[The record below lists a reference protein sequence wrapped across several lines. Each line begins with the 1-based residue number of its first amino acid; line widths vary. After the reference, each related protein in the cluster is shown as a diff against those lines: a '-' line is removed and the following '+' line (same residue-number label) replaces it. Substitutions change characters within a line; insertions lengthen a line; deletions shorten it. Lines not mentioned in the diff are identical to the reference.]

1 MASCD
6 EQSDVTVEGTLAKH
20 LVAIQGVVRSMRAGR
35 LAAVVAAVAL
45 FLVPS
50 AGVAWAADDYLLTS
64 DPAPHDQ
71 LEDVPGW
78 VTLVFKTASDA
89 KLAKIVVQN
98 SQGQDV
104 TTGPLIVEGT
114 NVTAQLMDGLSQDT
128 FTVTYRTSDAKDGPR
143 GGAFQFSYGP
153 GHWTNVD
160 DTWIGAGEE
169 PPQIKTPPPPAP
181 DPTYS
186 ETPETPATSEP
197 EPSGTV
203 IAPESSEEPSEATPE
218 PQEQAASGIQPWWF
232 AVGGVLLVAAV
243 GVWAFER
250 NRLRKRNGTHAG

>member
-1 MASCD
+1 
-6 EQSDVTVEGTLAKH
+6 
-20 LVAIQGVVRSMRAGR
+20 MRAGR
-35 LAAVVAAVAL
+35 LAAAVAALAL

-50 AGVAWAADDYLLTS
+50 TGVAWAADDYLLTS

-114 NVTAQLMDGLSQDT
+114 NVTAQLMDGLKQDT

-160 DTWIGAGEE
+160 DTWIGASEE
-169 PPQIKTPPPPAP
+169 PSQIKSPPPPAP

-186 ETPETPATSEP
+186 DTPEASEP
-197 EPSGTV
+197 SPSETV
-203 IAPESSEEPSEATPE
+203 IAPVTGEEATPE
-218 PQEQAASGIQPWWF
+218 STPASQEQATSGIQPWWF
-232 AVGGVLLVAAV
+232 VVGGVLLVAAL

-250 NRLRKRNGTHAG
+250 RRLRKQNGTHAG